1 MTVPTGPW
9 GPVFKG
15 SAVTDKRFHLGWFTP
30 FGTTAWDDP
39 IAQAEEP
46 WDGQF
51 YVEMAKSLERA
62 CFDLIMLEDSL
73 SISAVH
79 GGSMEAYLRHGMMA
93 PKNDPAPLAALI
105 GASTSRLGIV
115 STLST
120 LAYPP
125 FMLARLCST
134 LDHISHGRFGWNI
147 VTSATE
153 ATAHNFG
160 LDRLP
165 PREERYDMA
174 DEYVALVKKLFESWE
189 PDAVVRDH
197 ATHTYADAA
206 KVRAVNFEGK
216 YFRCAGPLN
225 TVRCPQGRPA
235 FLQAGGSP
243 RGRRFA
249 ATHADCI
256 VAFAGGPKGMKAY
269 RDDVRAKALA
279 AGRDPDEIKVLFLVA
294 PILAAT
300 RDEAVA
306 REERE
311 FSADPFVE
319 AALALF
325 GSLTDIDLSAF
336 DLDAVLPY
344 MTTNGEQGALD
355 TFGQWGSGK
364 TLRQLAKDS
373 GTSSSVRLVGTP
385 ESVADEMAAVMEEA
399 GGDGFLIITPL
410 MRVSRRYIGE
420 ITEGLVPALQRRG
433 LVRSEYTRTTLRG
446 HLLEF

>member
-1 MTVPTGPW
+1 M
-9 GPVFKG
+9 
-15 SAVTDKRFHLGWFTP
+15 AARRFHLGWFTP
-30 FGTTAWDDP
+30 FGTVGWDDP
-39 IAQAEEP
+39 LCRTEEP

-51 YVEMAKSLERA
+51 YVDMAKSLERA

-73 SISAVH
+73 SISEVH

-105 GASTSRLGIV
+105 GAATKHLGIV

-120 LAYPP
+120 LSYHP
-125 FMLARLCST
+125 FALARLAST

-147 VTSATE
+147 VTSPAE
-153 ATAHNFG
+153 ASARNFG
-160 LDRLP
+160 FDHLP
-165 PREERYDMA
+165 PRQERYDIA
-174 DEYVALVKKLFESWE
+174 DEYVDLVKQLFESWA

-197 ATHTYADAA
+197 ATHTYADHTRV
-206 KVRAVNFEGK
+206 KKVNFHGK
-216 YFRCAGPLN
+216 YFRCEGPLN

-256 VAFAGGPKGMKAY
+256 VAFADGPAGMKAY
-269 RDDVRAKALA
+269 RDDVRAKAEA
-279 AGRDPDEIKVLFLVA
+279 AGRDPDTIKVLFLIA
-294 PILAAT
+294 PIIGPTMAEALA
-300 RDEAVA
+300 RD
-306 REERE
+306 ERE
-311 FSADPFVE
+311 FTSDQFTE

-325 GSLTDIDLSAF
+325 GSLTDIDLSGY
-336 DLDAVLPY
+336 DLDSELPY

-355 TFGQWGSGK
+355 KFGQWGSGK
-364 TLRQLAKDS
+364 TLRQLARES

-385 ESVADEMAAVMEEA
+385 ESVADEMGAIMEEV

-410 MRVSRRYIGE
+410 MRINRRYLGE

-433 LVRSEYTRTTLRG
+433 LVRTEYASSTLRET
-446 HLLEF
+446 LLEF